1 MLLMEGGAANYLLGW
16 VEKIKANNNF
26 TVLTSCP
33 ATELITDKDGGV
45 IGVMAQKAD
54 GTPVQVNAAY
64 TILATGTLINDP
76 EMVAK
81 YAPQFTDV
89 TYNYFG
95 ADGRVGDGHKMA
107 EAVGARIDP
116 ILVFDSEAGY
126 TGGKH
131 GYDRDFSGVNAVGNA
146 FIKIPYLWVNSYGRR
161 FMDETAKPENQS
173 TTLPQMFF
181 LGNAMMQQGGV
192 YWSIFDETIKN
203 DLQSGKGIPVDNTWA
218 GLIKGEKLDLADEAF
233 EKLNQGGWAYKADTI
248 ADLAKQ
254 MGADPATLEATIKR
268 NNELAAKRHDDDLLK
283 ETEFLVALSNPPF
296 YAVKAVLT
304 GNSFNGGLQ
313 CTPDFQVIRKD
324 LSPIN
329 GLYVTGTLIGMMAGD
344 TYPMAIAAGGG
355 AGFSSSASRL
365 IV

>member
-1 MLLMEGGAANYLLGW
+1 
-16 VEKIKANNNF
+16 
-26 TVLTSCP
+26 
-33 ATELITDKDGGV
+33 
-45 IGVMAQKAD
+45 MAKKAD
-54 GTPVQVNAAY
+54 GTPVRVNAAY
-64 TILATGTLINDP
+64 TLLATGTLINDP

-81 YAPQFTDV
+81 YAPQFTNV

-95 ADGRVGDGHKMA
+95 ADGREGDGHRMA
-107 EAVGARIDP
+107 EAIGARLDP

-126 TGGKH
+126 AGGQR
-131 GYDRDFSGVNAVGNA
+131 GYDRDQTGTNLAGNC

-161 FMDETAKPENQS
+161 FMDETAKPENRS

-181 LGNAMMQQGGV
+181 QGNAMMQQGGV
-192 YWSIFDETIKN
+192 YWSIFDETIIN
-203 DLQSGKGIPVDNTWA
+203 DLQFGKGIPVDDMVA
-218 GLIKGEKLDLADEAF
+218 GLRKGEKLGMVNETL
-233 EKLNQGGWAYKADTI
+233 EKLYQGGWACKANTI
-248 ADLAKQ
+248 TELAAK
-254 MGADPATLEATIKR
+254 MGADPATLEATVKR
-268 NNELAAKRHDDDLLK
+268 NNDLAARQHDEDLSK
-283 ETEFLVALSNPPF
+283 ETDFLVSISHPPF

-324 LSPIN
+324 LSPIK

-365 IV
+365 IVEDIARALGK